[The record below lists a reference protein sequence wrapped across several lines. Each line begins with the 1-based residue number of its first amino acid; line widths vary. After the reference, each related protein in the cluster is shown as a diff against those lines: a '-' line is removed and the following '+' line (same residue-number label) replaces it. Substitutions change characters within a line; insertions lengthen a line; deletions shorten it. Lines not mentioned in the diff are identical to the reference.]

1 MRRALVVG
9 GTGFLGVALVDEL
22 LARGVEVTVTRRRR
36 SITLAVGKRPV
47 RWVGADLDEPASLRS
62 AMAGQD
68 VVFLAGAHYPRYSLD
83 GETAIRRGVAQVEAA
98 ARAARDEGVRLVYTS
113 SLATLARREDGRPST
128 ERDVPS
134 TIPTES
140 VYRAAKWAMERG
152 LEQCVEEGLD
162 AGTLRPGGF
171 VGPGDR
177 RLGTGGLMVAVIRG
191 ELPWAVDGRVHLVDV
206 RDVARAHVE
215 AALRADRGER
225 LLLGGHARQ
234 LSELLGWLVERFGG
248 RMPAQW
254 LTPEAARQ
262 RASAE
267 ERAAAPHK
275 RRVSFPRELVDI
287 VCWGAPLDDA
297 RARRRLGLR
306 LRPLEESLEEAH
318 AWFRRVGYL
327 PRASDEQGVSNRD
340 RPSTT

>member
-9 GTGFLGVALVDEL
+9 GTGFLGVALIDEL

-47 RWVGADLDEPASLRS
+47 RWVEADLDEPASLRR

-68 VVFLAGAHYPRYSLD
+68 VVFLAGAYYPRYSLD
-83 GETAIRRGVAQVEAA
+83 REEAIRRGVAQVEAA

-113 SLATLARREDGRPST
+113 SLATLARREDERPST
-128 ERDVPS
+128 EQDVPS
-134 TIPTES
+134 AMPSES
-140 VYRAAKWAMERG
+140 VYRAAKWAMERR
-152 LEQCVEEGLD
+152 LEQFVGDGLD
-162 AGTLRPGGF
+162 GVTLLPGGF
-171 VGPGDR
+171 VGPGDL

-191 ELPWAVDGRVHLVDV
+191 ALPWAVDGRVHLVDV
-206 RDVARAHVE
+206 RDVARAHAE
-215 AALRADRGER
+215 AALRAAPGER
-225 LLLGGHARQ
+225 LLLAGHERR

-248 RMPAQW
+248 RPPAEW
-254 LTPEAARQ
+254 LTPEAARE
-262 RASAE
+262 RALAE
-267 ERAAAPHK
+267 ERAAAPRK
-275 RRVSFPRELVDI
+275 QRVPFPRELVDI
-287 VCWGAPLDDA
+287 VCWGAPLDDE

-327 PRASDEQGVSNRD
+327 PRAPEEQGVSNRE